1 MGRLQIWG
9 SFFEMAEIFFG
20 FNLDQDIEQTKK
32 KHQKSSGG
40 ITGYSIT
47 LGMVQRW
54 VLTSHII
61 THCELQLEE
70 GVLANL
76 HSRTKDTGK
85 SRMNFDKS
93 CVDLL
98 QSYHSFFRK
107 KIKVI

>member
-20 FNLDQDIEQTKK
+20 FNLDQDIEKTKK

-54 VLTSHII
+54 VLTSHKI